1 MFKVFYE
8 GVPFARVPS
17 IEEAVSLSLAVHRTA
32 NEPHKITVVD
42 IEKDNEVI
50 SFSLTEK

>member
-32 NEPHKITVVD
+32 NESHKITVVD
-42 IEKDNEVI
+42 IEKDTEVI
-50 SFSLTEK
+50 SFFLNEK